1 MKIALVTLQAN
12 PFGQTTEAGPDR
24 QDRRL
29 ASLVSALAEQDHDV
43 TVYARRDSET
53 EPEKS
58 EPAPGVT
65 VEHVP
70 AGPAKQL
77 PADSLA
83 SYAAEFG
90 QHLARHWQDDAPDV
104 AHAYFWTSGLAA
116 LAGARDLGVPVV
128 QTFLSLQAGDPAP
141 VAQQP
146 TRAQPTRA
154 HAARSQGRPAA
165 GGGAARLRLEP
176 VIARSV
182 RAVLASSSSEMSTL
196 ARLGVRRDSV
206 RLIPRGVDTGKFSPE
221 GPVAHRGSRPRLLC
235 VAPLAP
241 NQGVDVAVR
250 ALADIPEAE
259 LVIAGGPDHG
269 KLRGD
274 KAYRALLRLASE
286 LNVRDRVIF
295 QGSVS
300 DTDLPAL
307 LRSADLLVDAPT
319 GEPFATV
326 ALEAMACGTPVVAS
340 AIGSHLD
347 TIIDGTTGLLVPP
360 GRPGLIAQRIRT
372 LLASP
377 MLLEGFGIAAVD
389 RARARYSWDRI
400 GQETLA
406 IYERSAA

>member
-1 MKIALVTLQAN
+1 MKIALVTLQGN
-12 PFGQTTEAGPDR
+12 PFGQTPEAGPDR

-29 ASLVSALAEQDHDV
+29 ASLVSALAEQDNEV
-43 TVYARRDSET
+43 TVYARRDSAAQ
-53 EPEKS
+53 PERS

-65 VEHVP
+65 VQHVA
-70 AGPAKQL
+70 AGPAREL
-77 PADSLA
+77 PADCLA
-83 SYAAEFG
+83 PHAAEFG
-90 QHLARHWQDDAPDV
+90 HYLARHWQDDAPDV

-128 QTFLSLQAGDPAP
+128 QTFLSLQAGEPAP
-141 VAQQP
+141 VPAP
-146 TRAQPTRA
+146 AVRSARAQ
-154 HAARSQGRPAA
+154 ARA

-182 RAVLASSSSEMSTL
+182 RAVLASSSSEVSML

-221 GPVAHRGSRPRLLC
+221 GPVAKRGSRPRLLC

-295 QGSVS
+295 HGSVS
-300 DTDLPAL
+300 DTDLPSL

-326 ALEAMACGTPVVAS
+326 ALEAMACGTPVIAS
-340 AIGSHLD
+340 ALGSHLD

-360 GRPGLIAQRIRT
+360 GRPGVIAQRIRT

-400 GQETLA
+400 GQETQA
-406 IYERSAA
+406 IYERSAAVAA

>member
-1 MKIALVTLQAN
+1 MKIALVTLQGN
-12 PFGQTTEAGPDR
+12 PFGQTPEAGPDR
-24 QDRRL
+24 QDQRL
-29 ASLVSALAEQDHDV
+29 AALVSALAEQDHDV
-43 TVYARRDSET
+43 TVYARRDSEGQ
-53 EPEKS
+53 PDKS

-70 AGPAKQL
+70 AGPAKEL
-77 PADSLA
+77 SSDSLA
-83 SYAAEFG
+83 PHAAEFG
-90 QHLARHWQDDAPDV
+90 QYLARHWQDDAPDV

-128 QTFLSLQAGDPAP
+128 QTFLSLQATDPASARP
-141 VAQQP
+141 AL
-146 TRAQPTRA
+146 AQPAQAQPARAKTRP
-154 HAARSQGRPAA
+154 GN

-182 RAVLASSSSEMSTL
+182 RAVLASSSSEMSAL

-206 RLIPRGVDTGKFSPE
+206 RLIPRGVDTATFSPD
-221 GPVAHRGSRPRLLC
+221 GPVAARGSRPRLLC

-259 LVIAGGPDHG
+259 LVIAGGPEHG

-274 KAYRALLRLASE
+274 KAYRALLRLASD

-295 QGSVS
+295 HGSVG
-300 DTDLPAL
+300 DDELPAL

-360 GRPGLIAQRIRT
+360 ARPGLIAQRIRT

-389 RARARYSWDRI
+389 RARARYSWNRI

>member
-1 MKIALVTLQAN
+1 MKIALVTLQGN
-12 PFGQTTEAGPDR
+12 PFGQTPEAGPDR
-24 QDRRL
+24 QDQRL

-43 TVYARRDSET
+43 TVYARRDSEGQ
-53 EPEKS
+53 PEKS
-58 EPAPGVT
+58 KPAPGVT
-65 VEHVP
+65 VEHVR
-70 AGPAKQL
+70 AGPAKEL
-77 PADSLA
+77 SPDHLA
-83 SYAAEFG
+83 PHAAEFG
-90 QHLARHWQDDAPDV
+90 LYLARHWQDDAPDV

-128 QTFLSLQAGDPAP
+128 QTFLSLQATDPASARP
-141 VAQQP
+141 AQIQP
-146 TRAQPTRA
+146 ARAK
-154 HAARSQGRPAA
+154 ARSANS
-165 GGGAARLRLEP
+165 GGAARLRLEP

-182 RAVLASSSSEMSTL
+182 RAVLASSSSEMSAL

-206 RLIPRGVDTGKFSPE
+206 RLIPRGVDTGTFSPD
-221 GPVAHRGSRPRLLC
+221 GPVAPRGSRPRLLC

-259 LVIAGGPDHG
+259 LVIAGGPEHG

-274 KAYRALLRLASE
+274 KAYRALLRLASD
-286 LNVRDRVIF
+286 LKVRDRVVF
-295 QGSVS
+295 HGSVS
-300 DTDLPAL
+300 DDDLPAL
-307 LRSADLLVDAPT
+307 LRSADLLLDAPT

-360 GRPGLIAQRIRT
+360 ARPGLIAQRIRT
-372 LLASP
+372 LLATP

>member
-1 MKIALVTLQAN
+1 MKIALVTLQGN
-12 PFGQTTEAGPDR
+12 PFGQTPEAGPDR

-29 ASLVSALAEQDHDV
+29 ASLVSALAEQDHEV
-43 TVYARRDSET
+43 TVYARRDSDAQ
-53 EPEKS
+53 PEKS
-58 EPAPGVT
+58 EPAAGIT

-70 AGPAKQL
+70 AGPAREL
-77 PADSLA
+77 PADGLA
-83 SYAAEFG
+83 PHAAEFG
-90 QHLARHWQDDAPDV
+90 QYLARHWQHDAPDV

-128 QTFLSLQAGDPAP
+128 QTFLSLQAGDPVPAP
-141 VAQQP
+141 PVQP
-146 TRAQPTRA
+146 ARAPSARAQSRA
-154 HAARSQGRPAA
+154 AAEGT
-165 GGGAARLRLEP
+165 ARLRLEP

-206 RLIPRGVDTGKFSPE
+206 RLIPRGVDTGTFSPE
-221 GPVAHRGSRPRLLC
+221 GPVAQRGDRPRLLC

-250 ALADIPEAE
+250 ALADIPGAE
-259 LVIAGGPDHG
+259 LVIAGGPEHG

-274 KAYRALLRLASE
+274 KGYRALLRLASE

-295 QGSVS
+295 HGSVS
-300 DTDLPAL
+300 DADLPAL

-360 GRPGLIAQRIRT
+360 RRPGLIAQRIRT

>member
-1 MKIALVTLQAN
+1 MKIALVTLQGN
-12 PFGQTTEAGPDR
+12 PFGQTPEAGPDR
-24 QDRRL
+24 QDQRL
-29 ASLVSALAEQDHDV
+29 ASLVTALAEQDHDV
-43 TVYARRDSET
+43 TVYARRDCDGQ
-53 EPEKS
+53 PEKS

-70 AGPAKQL
+70 AGPARDL
-77 PADSLA
+77 PSDSLA
-83 SYAAEFG
+83 PHAAEFG
-90 QHLARHWQDDAPDV
+90 QYLARHWQDDAPDV

-128 QTFLSLQAGDPAP
+128 QTFLSLQASDPAAAPP
-141 VAQQP
+141 VQ
-146 TRAQPTRA
+146 AQPARAKTR
-154 HAARSQGRPAA
+154 SGN
-165 GGGAARLRLEP
+165 GGGTARLRLEP

-182 RAVLASSSSEMSTL
+182 RAVLASSSSEMSAL
-196 ARLGVRRDSV
+196 AKLGVRRDSV
-206 RLIPRGVDTGKFSPE
+206 RLIPRGVDTGAFSPE
-221 GPVAHRGSRPRLLC
+221 GPVASRGSRPRLLC

-259 LVIAGGPDHG
+259 LVIAGGPEHG

-274 KAYRALLRLASE
+274 KAYRALLRLASD

-295 QGSVS
+295 HGSVS

>member
-1 MKIALVTLQAN
+1 MKIALVTLQGN
-12 PFGQTTEAGPDR
+12 PFGQTPEAGPDR
-24 QDRRL
+24 QDQRL

-43 TVYARRDSET
+43 TVYARRDSEGQ
-53 EPEKS
+53 PEKS

-70 AGPAKQL
+70 AGPAKEL
-77 PADSLA
+77 SSDSLA
-83 SYAAEFG
+83 PHAAEFG
-90 QHLARHWQDDAPDV
+90 QYLARHWQDDAPDV

-128 QTFLSLQAGDPAP
+128 QTFLSLQATDPTSAP
-141 VAQQP
+141 PAERRPAQ
-146 TRAQPTRA
+146 AQPARAKTR
-154 HAARSQGRPAA
+154 SGN
-165 GGGAARLRLEP
+165 GGGARLRLEP
-176 VIARSV
+176 AIARSV
-182 RAVLASSSSEMSTL
+182 RAVLASSSSEMSAL
-196 ARLGVRRDSV
+196 ARLGVRRDSA
-206 RLIPRGVDTGKFSPE
+206 RLIPRGVDTGTFSPE
-221 GPVAHRGSRPRLLC
+221 GPVAARGSRPRLLC

-259 LVIAGGPDHG
+259 LVIAGGPEHG

-274 KAYRALLRLASE
+274 KAYRALLRLASD

-295 QGSVS
+295 HGSVS
-300 DTDLPAL
+300 DDDLPAL

-360 GRPGLIAQRIRT
+360 SRPGLIAQRIRT

>member
-1 MKIALVTLQAN
+1 
-12 PFGQTTEAGPDR
+12 
-24 QDRRL
+24 
-29 ASLVSALAEQDHDV
+29 
-43 TVYARRDSET
+43 
-53 EPEKS
+53 
-58 EPAPGVT
+58 
-65 VEHVP
+65 VP
-70 AGPAKQL
+70 AGPAREL
-77 PADSLA
+77 PADGLA
-83 SYAAEFG
+83 PHAAEFG
-90 QHLARHWQDDAPDV
+90 QYLARHWQHDAPDI

-141 VAQQP
+141 APVVQP
-146 TRAQPTRA
+146 ARAQSARA
-154 HAARSQGRPAA
+154 QSRAAAEGT
-165 GGGAARLRLEP
+165 ARLRLEP

-206 RLIPRGVDTGKFSPE
+206 RLIPRGVDTGTFSPE
-221 GPVAHRGSRPRLLC
+221 GPVAQRGDRPRLLC

-250 ALADIPEAE
+250 ALADIPGAE
-259 LVIAGGPDHG
+259 LVIAGGPEHG

-274 KAYRALLRLASE
+274 TGYRALLRLASE

-295 QGSVS
+295 HGSVS
-300 DTDLPAL
+300 DADLPAL

-360 GRPGLIAQRIRT
+360 SRPGLIAQRIRT

>member
-1 MKIALVTLQAN
+1 MKIALVTLQGN
-12 PFGQTTEAGPDR
+12 PFGQTPGAGPDR
-24 QDRRL
+24 QDQRL
-29 ASLVSALAEQDHDV
+29 ACLVSALAEQDHDV
-43 TVYARRDSET
+43 TVYARRDSEGQ
-53 EPEKS
+53 PEKS
-58 EPAPGVT
+58 KPAPGVT

-70 AGPAKQL
+70 AGPAKEL
-77 PADSLA
+77 SSDHLA
-83 SYAAEFG
+83 PHAAEFG
-90 QHLARHWQDDAPDV
+90 QYLARHWQDDAPDV

-128 QTFLSLQAGDPAP
+128 QTFLSLQATDPDSARP
-141 VAQQP
+141 AQIQP
-146 TRAQPTRA
+146 AQAQSARAK
-154 HAARSQGRPAA
+154 ARSAN

-182 RAVLASSSSEMSTL
+182 RAVLASSSSEMSAL

-206 RLIPRGVDTGKFSPE
+206 RLIPRGVDTGTFSPE
-221 GPVAHRGSRPRLLC
+221 GPVASRGSRPRLLC

-259 LVIAGGPDHG
+259 LVIAGGPEHG

-286 LNVRDRVIF
+286 LKVRDRVVF
-295 QGSVS
+295 HGSVS
-300 DTDLPAL
+300 DDDLPAL

-360 GRPGLIAQRIRT
+360 ARPGLIAQRIRT

-389 RARARYSWDRI
+389 RARARYSWNRI

-406 IYERSAA
+406 IYEQSAA

>member
-1 MKIALVTLQAN
+1 MKIALVTLQEN
-12 PFGQTTEAGPDR
+12 PFGQTPEAGPDR

-43 TVYARRDSET
+43 TVYARRDSDGQ
-53 EPEKS
+53 PQKS

-70 AGPAKQL
+70 AGPAREL
-77 PADSLA
+77 SADSLA
-83 SYAAEFG
+83 PHAAEFG
-90 QHLARHWQDDAPDV
+90 QHLARHWQHDAPDV

-141 VAQQP
+141 AP
-146 TRAQPTRA
+146 AAPP
-154 HAARSQGRPAA
+154 ARSSRPAA
-165 GGGAARLRLEP
+165 DRGAARLRLEP

-182 RAVLASSSSEMSTL
+182 RAVLASSSSEVSTL

-206 RLIPRGVDTGKFSPE
+206 RLIPRGVDTGTFNPE
-221 GPVAHRGSRPRLLC
+221 GPVAERGSQPRLLC

-259 LVIAGGPDHG
+259 LVIAGGPQHG

-295 QGSVS
+295 HGSVS
-300 DTDLPAL
+300 DDDLPAL

-360 GRPGLIAQRIRT
+360 GRPGAIAQRIRT

-389 RARARYSWDRI
+389 RARARYSRARI

>member
-1 MKIALVTLQAN
+1 MKIALVTLQGN
-12 PFGQTTEAGPDR
+12 PFGQTPEAGPDR
-24 QDRRL
+24 QDQRL
-29 ASLVSALAEQDHDV
+29 ASLVTALAEQDHDV
-43 TVYARRDSET
+43 TVYARRDSDGQ
-53 EPEKS
+53 PDKS

-70 AGPAKQL
+70 AGPARDL
-77 PADSLA
+77 PSDSLA
-83 SYAAEFG
+83 PHAAEFG
-90 QHLARHWQDDAPDV
+90 QYLARHWQGDAPDV

-116 LAGARDLGVPVV
+116 LAGARNLGVPVV
-128 QTFLSLQAGDPAP
+128 QTFLSLQASDPAAAPP
-141 VAQQP
+141 VQ
-146 TRAQPTRA
+146 AQPARAKTR
-154 HAARSQGRPAA
+154 SGR

-176 VIARSV
+176 GIARSV
-182 RAVLASSSSEMSTL
+182 RAVLASSSSEMSAL
-196 ARLGVRRDSV
+196 AKLGVRRDSV
-206 RLIPRGVDTGKFSPE
+206 RLIPRGVDTGAFSPE
-221 GPVAHRGSRPRLLC
+221 GPVASRGSRPRLLC

-259 LVIAGGPDHG
+259 LVIAGGPEHA

-274 KAYRALLRLASE
+274 KAYRALLRLASD

-295 QGSVS
+295 HGSVS

>member
-1 MKIALVTLQAN
+1 M
-12 PFGQTTEAGPDR
+12 
-24 QDRRL
+24 
-29 ASLVSALAEQDHDV
+29 SA
-43 TVYARRDSET
+43 
-53 EPEKS
+53 
-58 EPAPGVT
+58 
-65 VEHVP
+65 
-70 AGPAKQL
+70 
-77 PADSLA
+77 
-83 SYAAEFG
+83 
-90 QHLARHWQDDAPDV
+90 
-104 AHAYFWTSGLAA
+104 
-116 LAGARDLGVPVV
+116 
-128 QTFLSLQAGDPAP
+128 
-141 VAQQP
+141 
-146 TRAQPTRA
+146 
-154 HAARSQGRPAA
+154 
-165 GGGAARLRLEP
+165 
-176 VIARSV
+176 
-182 RAVLASSSSEMSTL
+182 L

-206 RLIPRGVDTGKFSPE
+206 RLIPRGVDTGTFSPE
-221 GPVAHRGSRPRLLC
+221 GPVAARGSRPRLLC

-259 LVIAGGPDHG
+259 LVIAGGPEHG

-274 KAYRALLRLASE
+274 KAYRALLRLASD

-295 QGSVS
+295 HGSVS
-300 DTDLPAL
+300 DDDLPAL

-360 GRPGLIAQRIRT
+360 ARPGLIAQRIRT

>member
-1 MKIALVTLQAN
+1 MKIALVTLQGN
-12 PFGQTTEAGPDR
+12 PFGQTPEAGPDR
-24 QDRRL
+24 QDQRL

-43 TVYARRDSET
+43 TVYARRDCDGQ
-53 EPEKS
+53 PEKS

-70 AGPAKQL
+70 AGPAKEL
-77 PADSLA
+77 SPDSLA
-83 SYAAEFG
+83 PHAAEFG
-90 QHLARHWQDDAPDV
+90 QYLARHWQDNAPDV

-128 QTFLSLQAGDPAP
+128 QTFLSLQATDPASARP
-141 VAQQP
+141 VQTPPAQAKP
-146 TRAQPTRA
+146 ARAKTRP
-154 HAARSQGRPAA
+154 GN
-165 GGGAARLRLEP
+165 GGAARLRLEP

-182 RAVLASSSSEMSTL
+182 RAVLASSSSEMSAL

-206 RLIPRGVDTGKFSPE
+206 RLIPRGVDTGTFSPD
-221 GPVAHRGSRPRLLC
+221 GPVAPRGSRPRLLC

-259 LVIAGGPDHG
+259 LVIAGGPEHG

-274 KAYRALLRLASE
+274 KAYRTLLRLASD

-295 QGSVS
+295 HGSVS
-300 DTDLPAL
+300 DDDLPAL

-360 GRPGLIAQRIRT
+360 ARPGMIAQRIRT

>member
-1 MKIALVTLQAN
+1 MKIALVTLQGT
-12 PFGQTTEAGPDR
+12 PFGQSPEAGPDR

-43 TVYARRDSET
+43 TVYARRDSEDQ
-53 EPEKS
+53 PQKS

-70 AGPAKQL
+70 AGPAKEL
-77 PADSLA
+77 PAEGLA
-83 SYAAEFG
+83 PHAAEFG
-90 QHLARHWQDDAPDV
+90 QYLARRWQGNAPDV
-104 AHAYFWTSGLAA
+104 AHAYFWSSGLAA
-116 LAGARDLGVPVV
+116 LAGARDVGVPVV
-128 QTFLSLQAGDPAP
+128 QTFLSLQAGDPDPVP
-141 VAQQP
+141 VAQQ
-146 TRAQPTRA
+146 TRAPATRA
-154 HAARSQGRPAA
+154 RARAAA

-206 RLIPRGVDTGKFSPE
+206 RLIPRGVDTGEFSPE
-221 GPVAHRGSRPRLLC
+221 GPVAQRGDRPRLLC

-259 LVIAGGPDHG
+259 LVIAGGPEHG

-274 KAYRALLRLASE
+274 KAYRALVRLASE

-295 QGSVS
+295 HGSVS
-300 DTDLPAL
+300 EDDLPAL

-406 IYERSAA
+406 IYERSAAAAA